1 MTVETKS
8 KNHEYEEKPL
18 QEKHETKCDYANKSF
33 FGKIRC
39 AFSNITV
46 EPILAGIVIPSM
58 LARLAI
64 QNLNLDK
71 ACRVKLQLGDEIC
84 DNLIQRKGENLSYY
98 EADVQRVITSIE
110 SWRSIIS
117 TGIPMI
123 LVIFMG
129 AWSDRTGN
137 RKLCI
142 LLPIFGEFMVSL
154 CNILSTNFFYE
165 IPVELTMFLEVIFPA
180 VTGGWVLVLMG
191 VFSYISDITTD
202 ETRTFRVGLVNL
214 CLSAGIPI
222 GTAVSGILLKLLGY
236 YGVFIISTSIYTLVF
251 MYGYFYLKDRTKPG
265 VDDTKEMEPFKVSD
279 VISLTKETAEV
290 AFKER
295 KGNLRMKVIL
305 SLIVVSLIYG
315 PDHGERNLTYMFV
328 RYRLQWDAMKYS
340 MYSTYGIAIHSLSCL
355 FCISVFSRRWGL
367 HDSMLCLISV
377 ASKCAGSIMIAF
389 VQTDFQM
396 FMVPLVEILNSTTF
410 TCLRSMASKLVE
422 KEEMGKMNS
431 LFSLVETL
439 AALVFDPAYSAMYFA
454 TLSAFTGAVFLFS
467 ASMTVPAML
476 LLIWFFWQHRKETR
490 QKRLELIDGK
500 EDAIE
505 EIKKG
510 RIPQM
515 AKSV

>member
-1 MTVETKS
+1 
-8 KNHEYEEKPL
+8 
-18 QEKHETKCDYANKSF
+18 
-33 FGKIRC
+33 
-39 AFSNITV
+39 
-46 EPILAGIVIPSM
+46 
-58 LARLAI
+58 
-64 QNLNLDK
+64 
-71 ACRVKLQLGDEIC
+71 
-84 DNLIQRKGENLSYY
+84 
-98 EADVQRVITSIE
+98 
-110 SWRSIIS
+110 
-117 TGIPMI
+117 
-123 LVIFMG
+123 
-129 AWSDRTGN
+129 
-137 RKLCI
+137 
-142 LLPIFGEFMVSL
+142 
-154 CNILSTNFFYE
+154 
-165 IPVELTMFLEVIFPA
+165 
-180 VTGGWVLVLMG
+180 
-191 VFSYISDITTD
+191 
-202 ETRTFRVGLVNL
+202 
-214 CLSAGIPI
+214 
-222 GTAVSGILLKLLGY
+222 
-236 YGVFIISTSIYTLVF
+236 
-251 MYGYFYLKDRTKPG
+251 
-265 VDDTKEMEPFKVSD
+265 
-279 VISLTKETAEV
+279 
-290 AFKER
+290 
-295 KGNLRMKVIL
+295 
-305 SLIVVSLIYG
+305 
-315 PDHGERNLTYMFV
+315 MFV

-476 LLIWFFWQHRKETR
+476 LLILVETLAALVFDPAYSAMYFATLSAFTGAVFLFSASMTVPAMLLLILVETLAALVFDPAYSAMYFATLSAFTGAVFLFSASMTVPAMLLLIWFFWQHRKETR